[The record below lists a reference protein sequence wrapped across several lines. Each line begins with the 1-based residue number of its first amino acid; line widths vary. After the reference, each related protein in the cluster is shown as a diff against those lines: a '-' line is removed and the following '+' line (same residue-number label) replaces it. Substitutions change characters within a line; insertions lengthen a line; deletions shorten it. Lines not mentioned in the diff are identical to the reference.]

1 MKLIG
6 IASDLGH
13 AVRTLRREPG
23 FTLPAILIL
32 GLGLGGTA
40 AVFSLVNGVLLKPLP
55 YAQPNLLV
63 TIREVIPQIAHLYP
77 SLPVNA
83 YHFVEWRKECRSLQ
97 GMSAFMPGTANL
109 TGLGEPER
117 VDEAVV
123 SPNVFRVL
131 GIRPALGRDFRD
143 DEEQEGKNKVAI
155 LTDGLWRRRFH
166 ADPSLVGRTLSLNG
180 RVSTLVGLFVAGFP
194 FPDRTPV

>member
-6 IASDLGH
+6 IAADLGH

-23 FTLPAILIL
+23 FALPAILIL
-32 GLGLGGTA
+32 GLGLGGQPA
-40 AVFSLVNGVLLKPLP
+40 GFSPVTGVLLKPLP
-55 YAQPNLLV
+55 YAQPDRLV

-97 GMSAFMPGTANL
+97 SMSAFIPGTANL
-109 TGLGEPER
+109 TGSGDPER
-117 VDEAVV
+117 VDEAIV

-131 GIRPALGRDFRD
+131 GVRLAQGRDFRD
-143 DEEQEGKNKVAI
+143 EEEQEI
-155 LTDGLWRRRFH
+155 
-166 ADPSLVGRTLSLNG
+166 
-180 RVSTLVGLFVAGFP
+180 
-194 FPDRTPV
+194 

>member
-63 TIREVIPQIAHLYP
+63 TIREVIPQIAQL
-77 SLPVNA
+77 
-83 YHFVEWRKECRSLQ
+83 
-97 GMSAFMPGTANL
+97 
-109 TGLGEPER
+109 
-117 VDEAVV
+117 
-123 SPNVFRVL
+123 
-131 GIRPALGRDFRD
+131 
-143 DEEQEGKNKVAI
+143 
-155 LTDGLWRRRFH
+155 
-166 ADPSLVGRTLSLNG
+166 
-180 RVSTLVGLFVAGFP
+180 
-194 FPDRTPV
+194 

>member
-1 MKLIG
+1 MERGVQVISHPKCIGVHMKIIG

-13 AVRTLRREPG
+13 AVRTLRREPA
-23 FTLPAILIL
+23 FALPAILIL

-55 YAQPNLLV
+55 YAEPDRLV

-97 GMSAFMPGTANL
+97 SMAAFMPGTANL
-109 TGLGEPER
+109 SLQTQATDSL
-117 VDEAVV
+117 DE
-123 SPNVFRVL
+123 
-131 GIRPALGRDFRD
+131 DW
-143 DEEQEGKNKVAI
+143 
-155 LTDGLWRRRFH
+155 T
-166 ADPSLVGRTLSLNG
+166 
-180 RVSTLVGLFVAGFP
+180 
-194 FPDRTPV
+194 